1 VDPSAVLKSLSRE
14 RRYKAHRDFD
24 FAAGGTVVD
33 ALRDRSEI
41 ADLRKLRREVA
52 ETWPENTSREMA
64 LLVLDALVCK
74 LSQAPADAE

>member
-1 VDPSAVLKSLSRE
+1 MDPPAVLKSLSRE
-14 RRYKAHRDFD
+14 RRYRAHRDFD
-24 FAAGGTVVD
+24 LAAGGTVVD

>member
-1 VDPSAVLKSLSRE
+1 
-14 RRYKAHRDFD
+14 
-24 FAAGGTVVD
+24 VD